1 MTDDNKKN
9 KPGFFSRLFG
19 ISDKKNESIDVR
31 AKESKKESPLTKDIP
46 TKSTVSKMKKAD
58 IVELAK
64 SHGLELDIKLT
75 KAFLLEAW
83 VKHFEEIDSTPSNQ
97 SPEEESLS
105 DENSIEGEAAE
116 AVQQTPAE
124 AAEETPTEEEPP
136 AEVVD
141 EAAEEETSSEEKT
154 ATEVAEVAAEEETPI
169 AEGPASTEAGDEAV
183 AEEDISSEQEPA
195 SEEDTV
201 IEESADSSNV
211 DNQTDTELQNE
222 PPSDVEHSGSTIVE
236 NFEKK
241 QLNNSV
247 PSFRP
252 GDTLV
257 VSVKVKDGQR
267 TRLQNFEGVV
277 MSIKKRGLNSS
288 FIVRKISS
296 GIGVERTFQL
306 HSPLIDSITVKRK
319 GDVRKAK
326 LFYLRDRSGKSA
338 RIKERLD

>member
-9 KPGFFSRLFG
+9 KPSFFSRLFG
-19 ISDKKNESIDVR
+19 TSDKKNESIDVK
-31 AKESKKESPLTKDIP
+31 AEESKKESSLTKDIP

-75 KAFLLEAW
+75 KALLLEAW
-83 VKHFEEIDSTPSNQ
+83 VKHFEEIDSTPSKK
-97 SPEEESLS
+97 SPEEESLL
-105 DENSIEGEAAE
+105 DETPVEGEAAE
-116 AVQQTPAE
+116 AV
-124 AAEETPTEEEPP
+124 EETTIEAVKETQTEEEPP
-136 AEVVD
+136 
-141 EAAEEETSSEEKT
+141 
-154 ATEVAEVAAEEETPI
+154 TEGVEVAAEEETPI
-169 AEGPASTEAGDEAV
+169 EEESAAEVVDEAA
-183 AEEDISSEQEPA
+183 AEEDISSEQELA

-222 PPSDVEHSGSTIVE
+222 LPSDVEHSGSTIVE

>member
-1 MTDDNKKN
+1 M
-9 KPGFFSRLFG
+9 
-19 ISDKKNESIDVR
+19 
-31 AKESKKESPLTKDIP
+31 
-46 TKSTVSKMKKAD
+46 
-58 IVELAK
+58 
-64 SHGLELDIKLT
+64 
-75 KAFLLEAW
+75 
-83 VKHFEEIDSTPSNQ
+83 KHFEEIDSTPSKK
-97 SPEEESLS
+97 SPEEESLLN
-105 DENSIEGEAAE
+105 ETPVEGKAAE
-116 AVQQTPAE
+116 AVEETTIE
-124 AAEETPTEEEPP
+124 AVKETPTEEEPP
-136 AEVVD
+136 TEGVEVAVEEETPIEEESAAEVVD
-141 EAAEEETSSEEKT
+141 EAA
-154 ATEVAEVAAEEETPI
+154 
-169 AEGPASTEAGDEAV
+169 
-183 AEEDISSEQEPA
+183 AEEDISSEQELA

>member
-9 KPGFFSRLFG
+9 KPSFFSRLFG
-19 ISDKKNESIDVR
+19 TSDKKNESIDVK
-31 AKESKKESPLTKDIP
+31 AEESKKESSLTKDIP

-75 KAFLLEAW
+75 KALLLEAW
-83 VKHFEEIDSTPSNQ
+83 VKHFEEIDSTPSKK
-97 SPEEESLS
+97 SPEEESLL
-105 DENSIEGEAAE
+105 DETPVEGEAAE
-116 AVQQTPAE
+116 AVEETTIE
-124 AAEETPTEEEPP
+124 AVKETPTEEEPP
-136 AEVVD
+136 
-141 EAAEEETSSEEKT
+141 
-154 ATEVAEVAAEEETPI
+154 TEGIEVAAEEETPI
-169 AEGPASTEAGDEAV
+169 EEESAAEVVDEAA
-183 AEEDISSEQEPA
+183 AEEDISSEQELA

-319 GDVRKAK
+319 GNVRKAK
-326 LFYLRDRSGKSA
+326 LFYLRDRSGNSA
-338 RIKERLD
+338 RIKERLY

>member
-1 MTDDNKKN
+1 M
-9 KPGFFSRLFG
+9 
-19 ISDKKNESIDVR
+19 
-31 AKESKKESPLTKDIP
+31 
-46 TKSTVSKMKKAD
+46 
-58 IVELAK
+58 
-64 SHGLELDIKLT
+64 
-75 KAFLLEAW
+75 
-83 VKHFEEIDSTPSNQ
+83 KHFEEIDSTPSNK
-97 SPEEESLS
+97 SPEEESLLN
-105 DENSIEGEAAE
+105 ETPVEGKAAE
-116 AVQQTPAE
+116 AVEETTIE
-124 AAEETPTEEEPP
+124 AVKETPTEEEPP
-136 AEVVD
+136 
-141 EAAEEETSSEEKT
+141 
-154 ATEVAEVAAEEETPI
+154 TEGVEVAAEEETPI
-169 AEGPASTEAGDEAV
+169 EEESAAEVVDEA
-183 AEEDISSEQEPA
+183 AA
-195 SEEDTV
+195 EEDTV